1 VVIKLI
7 QIKNNKEKNKMS
19 YKESYTQQL
28 RSNFLKYTRKAFK
41 SLPKMEKPR
50 VLDLGCGSGLL
61 TIELTNLTNGDI
73 IAIDIDKGLLDQLNK
88 KIEERNLTNRIT
100 TKRMDLLK
108 NDFQDNYFDLIW
120 EEGVV
125 QLIGFKKSFKVC
137 HRILKVGGY
146 LVLGQAI
153 KTMDKNQDLI
163 TKCGFELIK
172 QLNWPEDCWWTEYYE
187 PLERKIKEIREEK
200 ENPDI
205 FENISVIEAEIRMVK
220 TKLKDSDCAHYIL
233 LKKRK

>member
-1 VVIKLI
+1 
-7 QIKNNKEKNKMS
+7 MS
-19 YKESYTQQL
+19 YKESYSELL
-28 RSNFLKYTRKAFK
+28 RVNFLKYMREAFK
-41 SLPKMEKPR
+41 LLPKMERPR
-50 VLDLGCGSGLL
+50 ILDLGCGSGLL
-61 TIELTNLTNGDI
+61 TIELAKLTNGDI
-73 IAIDIDKGLLDQLNK
+73 IGIDIDQALLDKLNK
-88 KIEERNLTNRIT
+88 KKKERNLTNRIT

-125 QLIGFKKSFKVC
+125 QVIGFEESFKAC
-137 HRILKVGGY
+137 HRILKVGHY

-172 QLNWPEDCWWTEYYE
+172 QLNWLEGCWWTEYYE
-187 PLERKIKEIREEK
+187 PLEIKIKEIREKK

-220 TKLKDSDCAHYIL
+220 TNLKDSDCAHYIL
-233 LKKRK
+233 LKKRE